1 MTGPLKW
8 LLASMMALGSLGSLT
23 IAGTFAFSS
32 ESVNGRT
39 SLATGTLTLSDTA
52 NEGTICH
59 SYSGSENANGACAAL
74 MSSSTLEFP
83 GESAVAKV
91 KIANDG
97 SLDGGDLV
105 VYMPSCTAENTPSAP
120 KPGAGNPCA
129 GAGDQLYVQET
140 NSSWETT
147 ECWYPVHKEG
157 SCAWVKNGLFVFNS
171 NHKTAETAVN
181 LEGGPKHGQAR
192 YFEIGLRIPPEASS
206 ELQGREAV
214 FALTWRLQ
222 T

>member
-1 MTGPLKW
+1 MIGPLKW
-8 LLASMMALGSLGSLT
+8 LLACMIALGALGSLT

-32 ESVNGRT
+32 ESVNGST

-59 SYSGSENANGACAAL
+59 SYSGGENANGACQAL
-74 MSSSTLEFP
+74 MSSSTLEYP

-105 VYMPSCTAENTPSAP
+105 VYMPSCKAENTPSAP
-120 KPGAGNPCA
+120 APGTGNPCA
-129 GAGDQLYVQET
+129 GAGDQLYIQET
-140 NSSWETT
+140 NSSWTAT
-147 ECWYPVHKEG
+147 ECWYPAHKAG
-157 SCAWVKNGLFVFNS
+157 SCAWAKNALYVFAT
-171 NHKTAETAVN
+171 NHSTAESALN
-181 LEGGPKHGQAR
+181 LEGGPQHGQAR

-214 FALTWRLQ
+214 FGLTWRLQ